1 MIHAIAAR
9 LSLPDDLVITAYED
23 VPKLLRDESALP
35 VDADPLRADMSK
47 PSDRARLAKLLAA
60 GLEKPAGFVLPLRPA
75 ANESK
80 AESGSVWESSTWP
93 LRRERLYAIAGD
105 SPLGLRLPLS
115 SLPERVDEFDPPVD
129 PFAPTGELPRRET
142 LGRAHGKP
150 RGAANNEVIKTA
162 LTVEARKGRWGVLGD
177 AMYVEFSDAFDR
189 ALNSEVEVSGGVFDM
204 VGSMAASNG
213 RPLDLL
219 FGLRYVALK
228 ATVDIA
234 PVARA
239 TARESWL
246 DPLVGLRYT
255 HVFNERWSVA
265 LRGDIGGFGVASDLA
280 TNVSAMFGWHIN
292 DKLTLRGGYRMLQ
305 MDFDGDD
312 LVLDATLQ
320 GYVFGASWAF

>member
-1 MIHAIAAR
+1 MNTFLLTARRPAGSLVLIFAVVILAIPVAANAQ
-9 LSLPDDLVITAYED
+9 SAPDRWTVELTPY
-23 VPKLLRDESALP
+23 LW
-35 VDADPLRADMSK
+35 
-47 PSDRARLAKLLAA
+47 AA
-60 GLEKPAGFVLPLRPA
+60 GLDGTTAADSAGSEIDTDYKFFSLDNLDFA
-75 ANESK
+75 
-80 AESGSVWESSTWP
+80 
-93 LRRERLYAIAGD
+93 
-105 SPLGLRLPLS
+105 LG
-115 SLPERVDEFDPPVD
+115 
-129 PFAPTGELPRRET
+129 
-142 LGRAHGKP
+142 
-150 RGAANNEVIKTA
+150 TA
-162 LTVEARKGRWGVLGD
+162 VEARKGRWGVLGD

-189 ALNSEVEVSGGVFDM
+189 APGSEVEVSGGVFDM

-234 PVARA
+234 PVPRA

>member
-1 MIHAIAAR
+1 MSTILRTAR
-9 LSLPDDLVITAYED
+9 
-23 VPKLLRDESALP
+23 
-35 VDADPLRADMSK
+35 
-47 PSDRARLAKLLAA
+47 RLAGSFAFVLAIPAAANAQGAAAAPDRWTVELTPYLWAA
-60 GLEKPAGFVLPLRPA
+60 GLDGTTAADGAGSEIDTDYKFFSLDNLDFA
-75 ANESK
+75 
-80 AESGSVWESSTWP
+80 
-93 LRRERLYAIAGD
+93 
-105 SPLGLRLPLS
+105 LG
-115 SLPERVDEFDPPVD
+115 
-129 PFAPTGELPRRET
+129 
-142 LGRAHGKP
+142 
-150 RGAANNEVIKTA
+150 TA
-162 LTVEARKGRWGVLGD
+162 VEAHKGRWGMLGD

-189 ALNSEVEVSGGVFDM
+189 APNSEVEVSGGVFDM
-204 VGSMAASNG
+204 VGSMAAANG
-213 RPLDLL
+213 RPLELL

-234 PVARA
+234 PVPRA

-255 HVFNERWSVA
+255 HTFNERWSVA

-292 DKLTLRGGYRMLQ
+292 DKLTLRAGYRMLQ

>member
-1 MIHAIAAR
+1 MSTILRTAR
-9 LSLPDDLVITAYED
+9 
-23 VPKLLRDESALP
+23 
-35 VDADPLRADMSK
+35 
-47 PSDRARLAKLLAA
+47 RLAGSFAFVLAIPAAANAQGAAAAPDRWTVELTPYLWAA
-60 GLEKPAGFVLPLRPA
+60 GLDGTTAADGAGSEIDTDYKFFSLDNLDFA
-75 ANESK
+75 
-80 AESGSVWESSTWP
+80 
-93 LRRERLYAIAGD
+93 
-105 SPLGLRLPLS
+105 LG
-115 SLPERVDEFDPPVD
+115 
-129 PFAPTGELPRRET
+129 
-142 LGRAHGKP
+142 
-150 RGAANNEVIKTA
+150 TA
-162 LTVEARKGRWGVLGD
+162 VEARKGRWGMLGD

-189 ALNSEVEVSGGVFDM
+189 APSSEVEVSGGVFDM

-213 RPLDLL
+213 RPLELL

-234 PVARA
+234 PVPRA

-255 HVFNERWSVA
+255 HTFNERWSVA

-292 DKLTLRGGYRMLQ
+292 DKLTLRAGYRMLQ